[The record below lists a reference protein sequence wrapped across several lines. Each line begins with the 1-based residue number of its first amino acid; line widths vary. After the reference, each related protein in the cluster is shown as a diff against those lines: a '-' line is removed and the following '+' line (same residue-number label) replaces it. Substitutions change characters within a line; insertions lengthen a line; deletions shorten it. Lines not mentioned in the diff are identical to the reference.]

1 VQDSSRP
8 AVTRYTDFALRL
20 TENVFVRSGSAAC
33 LPPSGRPLGVHVAN
47 QSGWL
52 RRSRAAGASR
62 LAGRALG
69 AMTSFIEDLR
79 RFTTPRKPRS
89 VISMT
94 LALAGVASMLLFPS
108 CGVEFCAWV
117 PVLDSISPSSAQ
129 AGGPE
134 FTLTLKGSRFH
145 SDSSVLWDGHY
156 LFGKTVNQNE
166 IRVTVPADHIR
177 DAGSAQV
184 WVVNDPG
191 GTNLNGPC
199 GGGPSAKLAFTIS
212 Q

>member
-1 VQDSSRP
+1 MSS
-8 AVTRYTDFALRL
+8 AI
-20 TENVFVRSGSAAC
+20 GM
-33 LPPSGRPLGVHVAN
+33 SGRPACSQRIWVAR
-47 QSGWL
+47 SFL
-52 RRSRAAGASR
+52 RCRRIR
-62 LAGRALG
+62 LAGRALR
-69 AMTSFIEDLR
+69 TFPPSSKNVR
-79 RFTTPRKPRS
+79 RFTALGKARS
-89 VISMT
+89 VIRMT
-94 LALAGVASMLLFPS
+94 LALAGLASTLLLPS

-145 SDSSVLWDGHY
+145 SDSSVLWNGQY
-156 LFGKTVNQNE
+156 LFGKTVNENE
-166 IRVTVPADHIR
+166 IRVTVPADNIH

-184 WVVNDPG
+184 WVFNDPG

>member
-1 VQDSSRP
+1 MSS
-8 AVTRYTDFALRL
+8 A
-20 TENVFVRSGSAAC
+20 SGMS
-33 LPPSGRPLGVHVAN
+33 P
-47 QSGWL
+47 
-52 RRSRAAGASR
+52 R
-62 LAGRALG
+62 LAGSERTWVAR
-69 AMTSFIEDLR
+69 SF
-79 RFTTPRKPRS
+79 PRHLTIAS
-89 VISMT
+89 
-94 LALAGVASMLLFPS
+94 LALAGLASMLLLPS

-145 SDSSVLWDGHY
+145 SDSSVLWNGQY
-156 LFGKTVNQNE
+156 LFGKTINENE
-166 IRVTVPADHIR
+166 IRVTVPADNIHG
-177 DAGSAQV
+177 AGSAQV

-199 GGGPSAKLAFTIS
+199 GGGPSAKLAFTIR